1 MVLEAC
7 ACCDELRE
15 PCSFSVK
22 ARLFLKARLFRRV
35 RPNDLLQ
42 TPSTPTCRIPILS
55 KIQPKFKLASE
66 LSKNVLGTEHVR
78 RVLKTRG
85 LDFYHAHHLVH
96 HDGVI

>member
-7 ACCDELRE
+7 VCCDELRE
-15 PCSFSVK
+15 PYSFSVN
-22 ARLFLKARLFRRV
+22 ARLFRRF

-42 TPSTPTCRIPILS
+42 TPSTPTCSDPILP